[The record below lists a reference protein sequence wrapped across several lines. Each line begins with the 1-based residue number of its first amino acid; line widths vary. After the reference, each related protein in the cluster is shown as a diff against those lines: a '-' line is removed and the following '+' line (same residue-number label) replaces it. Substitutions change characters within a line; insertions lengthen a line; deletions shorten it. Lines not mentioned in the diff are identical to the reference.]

1 MIQFTKARFVKRN
14 FWQLISSG
22 VAAVFLLF
30 LFIKAQP
37 VDSVMHNSLT
47 SDLREL
53 QTRDTELGEA
63 VLQHHYQ
70 LFHNYDA
77 VNAIMQRMLAL
88 SAALPQYQENGSLPD
103 TPEVMREL
111 SVLQRQVEQK
121 AAALEEFKSN
131 NAVTKTAL
139 IYLPRTVNF
148 VLAQLH
154 GTDTLQREK
163 FENLLRNALLMT
175 ANQNSYAQEILTQ
188 DINEVDQI
196 IPGLP
201 QHVRASAELAVRH
214 AKSILEYENGMP
226 GLLAQLGSY
235 GKDHVGAGLEQIYL
249 GQYQLQQRTATNYRL
264 LLFLAAL
271 LMLGYAIYAYY
282 RMREREQQLRIAAAA
297 FETHEGI
304 MIYGPD
310 RRILRV
316 NRAFTRLTGYSAE
329 EVIGQIPDILRSG
342 LHDAKFFSD
351 RWETLVR
358 EKYWQGEVWNRH
370 KDGKVYPVWLTT
382 SAVSDAD
389 GQVTHYVSVFT
400 DITLRKEAEEQI
412 HRLAF
417 YDPLTK
423 LPNRRLLMDRLHH
436 AMASSIRT
444 GDHGV
449 ILFIDLDNFK
459 TLNDTKGHD
468 VGDLL
473 LIEVAQRLQA
483 CVRAGDTVARL
494 GGDEFVVMLG
504 NLSDDVEQAVTHAK
518 MAGEN
523 IRESLSQPYL
533 LLDFEHHSSCSI
545 GISLFHAED
554 VSVDDLLK
562 RADTAM
568 YEAKAAGRNTL
579 RFFDPDMQAVLE
591 ARVILESD
599 LRHAINQKQFNLFYQ
614 IQVNADSLPIG
625 AEALLRWMHPVR
637 GMVLPSEFIP
647 LAEKNGLILPIGQ
660 WVMETACAQIKAWA
674 ANPLTNEMQLAVNV
688 SARQFYQPD
697 FVEQVRVALYMA
709 GADPA
714 RLKIELTES
723 VILDNIN
730 DAIAKMYQL
739 KEIGVSFSMDDFGT
753 GYSSLAYLTQLPLDQ
768 LKIDQSFVNN
778 IGTKSTD
785 AVIVQ
790 TVIGMAN
797 ILGMEVIAE
806 GVATEAQRAFLEHAG
821 CMAYQG
827 HLFSIPVPSA
837 EFGELLLRGFA
848 QDRAGVYGSSPTAP

>member
-1 MIQFTKARFVKRN
+1 MTRFVKASIVKKN
-14 FWQLISSG
+14 IWQLTSSAIA
-22 VAAVFLLF
+22 VAVLLF

-47 SDLREL
+47 SDLRQL
-53 QTRDTELGEA
+53 QTLDTELGEA

-70 LFHNYDA
+70 LYHNYDA
-77 VNAIMQRMLAL
+77 VNAIMQRMQSL
-88 SAALPQYQENGSLPD
+88 SAALPQYQELGSLLQ
-103 TPEVMREL
+103 TPEVMRAM
-111 SVLQRQVEQK
+111 SALQRQVEQK
-121 AAALEEFKSN
+121 AVALEEFKSG

-148 VLAQLH
+148 VLAQLDR
-154 GTDTLQREK
+154 TDTVARDR
-163 FENLLRNALLMT
+163 FEHLLRNALLMT
-175 ANQNSYAQEILTQ
+175 ANQKDRSQEILKQ
-188 DINEVDQI
+188 DIADIDQI

-201 QHVRASAELAVRH
+201 EHVQEPAILALRH
-214 AKSILEYENGMP
+214 AKSILQYENGMP
-226 GLLAQLGSY
+226 SLLAKLTSS
-235 GKDHVGAGLEQIYL
+235 GKEQVGLGLEELYL
-249 GQYQLQQRTATNYRL
+249 DQYQAQQRTATNYRVL
-264 LLFLAAL
+264 LLLAAM
-271 LMLGYAIYAYY
+271 LMLGYAINIYY
-282 RMREREQQLRIAAAA
+282 RMRERGQQLRIAAAA

-304 MIYGPD
+304 MIFDPE

-316 NRAFTRLTGYSAE
+316 NGAFTRLTGYSAD
-329 EVIGQIPDILRSG
+329 EVIGHYPDMLRSG
-342 LHDAKFFSD
+342 LHDEKFFHD
-351 RWETLVR
+351 RWETLIR
-358 EKYWQGEVWNRH
+358 EKYWQGEIWNRH
-370 KDGKVYPVWLTT
+370 KDGKIYPVWLTT
-382 SAVSDAD
+382 TAVSDAD

-412 HRLAF
+412 HQLAF

-473 LIEVAQRLQA
+473 LVEVAQRLQA

-518 MAGEN
+518 TAGEN
-523 IRESLSQPYL
+523 IRKSLSQPYL
-533 LLDFEHHSSCSI
+533 LRDFEYFSSCSI
-545 GISLFHAED
+545 GISLFRAHD

-568 YEAKAAGRNTL
+568 YEAKAAGRNML
-579 RFFDPDMQAVLE
+579 LFFDPDMQAALE

-599 LRHAINQKQFNLFYQ
+599 LRDAISGQHFNLFYQ
-614 IQVNADSLPIG
+614 IQVNAEGHAIG

-637 GMVLPSEFIP
+637 GEIFPGEFIP

-660 WVMETACAQIKAWA
+660 WVLETACAQIKTWT
-674 ANPLTNEMQLAVNV
+674 ANPQTCHLQLAVNV
-688 SARQFYQPD
+688 SARQFHQPG
-697 FVEQVRVALYMA
+697 FVDQVRVALITA
-709 GADPA
+709 GADPN

-723 VILDNIN
+723 VILDNITE
-730 DAIAKMYQL
+730 AVAKMNEL
-739 KEIGVSFSMDDFGT
+739 KELGVRFSMDDFGT

-768 LKIDQSFVNN
+768 LKIDQSFVYN

-790 TVIGMAN
+790 TIIGMAN

-806 GVATEAQRAFLEHAG
+806 GVETEEQRGFLEHAG

-827 HLFSIPVPSA
+827 HLFSMPVPSA
-837 EFGELLLRGFA
+837 EFDKLVSRDFLRARSRLNGIDQA
-848 QDRAGVYGSSPTAP
+848 L

>member
-1 MIQFTKARFVKRN
+1 
-14 FWQLISSG
+14 L
-22 VAAVFLLF
+22 
-30 LFIKAQP
+30 
-37 VDSVMHNSLT
+37 
-47 SDLREL
+47 
-53 QTRDTELGEA
+53 
-63 VLQHHYQ
+63 
-70 LFHNYDA
+70 
-77 VNAIMQRMLAL
+77 
-88 SAALPQYQENGSLPD
+88 
-103 TPEVMREL
+103 
-111 SVLQRQVEQK
+111 
-121 AAALEEFKSN
+121 
-131 NAVTKTAL
+131 
-139 IYLPRTVNF
+139 
-148 VLAQLH
+148 
-154 GTDTLQREK
+154 
-163 FENLLRNALLMT
+163 
-175 ANQNSYAQEILTQ
+175 
-188 DINEVDQI
+188 
-196 IPGLP
+196 
-201 QHVRASAELAVRH
+201 
-214 AKSILEYENGMP
+214 
-226 GLLAQLGSY
+226 LLA
-235 GKDHVGAGLEQIYL
+235 AMM
-249 GQYQLQQRTATNYRL
+249 
-264 LLFLAAL
+264 
-271 LMLGYAIYAYY
+271 MLGYAIYSYY

-297 FETHEGI
+297 FETQEGI

-316 NRAFTRLTGYSAE
+316 NRAFMRLTGYSAE
-329 EVIGQIPDILRSG
+329 EAIGQVPDILRSG
-342 LHDAKFFSD
+342 LHDAAFFRD
-351 RWETLVR
+351 RWETLIR
-358 EKYWQGEVWNRH
+358 DKYWQGEVWNRH
-370 KDGKVYPVWLTT
+370 KDGKIYPVWLTT
-382 SAVSDAD
+382 TAVSDSD
-389 GQVTHYVSVFT
+389 GRVTHYVSVFT

-412 HRLAF
+412 HQLAF

-423 LPNRRLLMDRLHH
+423 LPNRRLLMDRLNQ
-436 AMASSIRT
+436 AMTSSIRT

-504 NLSDDVEQAVTHAK
+504 SLSEDTEQAVSQAK
-518 MAGEN
+518 AAGEN
-523 IRESLSQPYL
+523 IRVSLSRPYL

-545 GISLFHAED
+545 GISLFHADD

-579 RFFDPDMQAVLE
+579 RFFDPDMQAALE

-599 LRHAINQKQFNLFYQ
+599 LRHAIYQQQFNLFYQ
-614 IQVNADSLPIG
+614 LQVNADNQPIG

-637 GMVLPSEFIP
+637 GVVLPSEFIP

-660 WVMETACAQIKAWA
+660 WVMETACAQIKAWS
-674 ANPLTNEMQLAVNV
+674 ANPLTWELQLAVNV
-688 SARQFYQPD
+688 SARQFHQPD
-697 FVEQVRVALYMA
+697 FVDQVRIALMMS

-730 DAIAKMYQL
+730 DAIAKMHRL
-739 KEIGVSFSMDDFGT
+739 KEFGVRFSMDDFGT

-837 EFGELLLRGFA
+837 EFENAVLQRFSRVAIG
-848 QDRAGVYGSSPTAP
+848 

>member
-1 MIQFTKARFVKRN
+1 MIRFAKSRVVERN
-14 FWQLISSG
+14 FWQLASSL
-22 VAAVFLLF
+22 VAAIFLLF

-37 VDSVMHNSLT
+37 VDSALHNALT

-63 VLQHHYQ
+63 VLQHHYE

-77 VNAIMQRMLAL
+77 VNAIMQRMQAL
-88 SAALPQYQENGSLPD
+88 SIALPQYQENGSLPD

-111 SVLQRQVEQK
+111 SILQRQVEQK
-121 AAALEEFKSN
+121 AAALEEFKSG

-139 IYLPRTVNF
+139 IYLPRMVNF
-148 VLAQLH
+148 VLAQLSS
-154 GTDTLQREK
+154 TDTLRREK

-175 ANQNSYAQEILTQ
+175 ANQNSYAHEILRR
-188 DINEVDQI
+188 DIEEVGQI

-201 QHVRASAELAVRH
+201 GPVRASAELAVRH
-214 AKSILEYENGMP
+214 ASSVLENENGMP
-226 GLLAQLGSY
+226 GLLAQLGSH
-235 GKDHVGAGLEQIYL
+235 GKNHVGAELEQLYL
-249 GQYQLQQRTATNYRL
+249 NQYQEQQNAATNYRL
-264 LLFLAAL
+264 LLFLAAM

-282 RMREREQQLRIAAAA
+282 RMRERERQLRIAAAA

-304 MIYGPD
+304 MIYDPE

-316 NRAFTRLTGYSAE
+316 NGAFTRLTGYSAE
-329 EVIGQIPDILRSG
+329 EAVGQTPDILRSG
-342 LHDAKFFSD
+342 RHDETFFRD
-351 RWETLVR
+351 RSESLSR
-358 EKYWQGEVWNRH
+358 DKYWQGEVWNRH
-370 KDGKVYPVWLTT
+370 KDGKIYPVWLTT
-382 SAVSDAD
+382 TAVSDAH
-389 GQVTHYVSVFT
+389 GKITHYVSVFT

-412 HRLAF
+412 HQLAF

-423 LPNRRLLMDRLHH
+423 LPNRRLLMDRLGHS
-436 AMASSIRT
+436 MTSGIRT

-473 LIEVAQRLQA
+473 LMEVAQRLQA

-504 NLSDDVEQAVTHAK
+504 SLSDDEEQAYAQAK
-518 MAGEN
+518 ASGEN

-533 LLDFEHHSSCSI
+533 LRDFEHHSSCSI
-545 GISLFHAED
+545 GISLFHAHD

-568 YEAKAAGRNTL
+568 YEAKAGGRNTL
-579 RFFDPDMQAVLE
+579 RFFDPDMQAALE
-591 ARVILESD
+591 ARVKLEAD
-599 LRHAINQKQFNLFYQ
+599 LRHAVTERQFDLFYQ
-614 IQVNADSLPIG
+614 IQVSVDGRAIG
-625 AEALLRWMHPVR
+625 AEALLRRMHPVR
-637 GMVLPSEFIP
+637 GMVLPTEFIP
-647 LAEKNGLILPIGQ
+647 VAEKNGLILPIGQ
-660 WVMETACAQIKAWA
+660 WVMETACAQIKAWET
-674 ANPLTNEMQLAVNV
+674 NPLTQELQLAVNV

-697 FVEQVRVALYMA
+697 FVEQVRMALSTA
-709 GADPA
+709 GANPA
-714 RLKIELTES
+714 LLKIELTES

-730 DAIAKMYQL
+730 DAIAKMHQL

-821 CMAYQG
+821 CIAYQG
-827 HLFSIPVPSA
+827 HLFSVPVPSR
-837 EFGELLLRGFA
+837 EFGALLLRGFA
-848 QDRAGVYGSSPTAP
+848 PGRVGMY